1 MSQNEL
7 ALQFFSAG
15 LFDPRISDQALA
27 CIDMMDFDRKQ
38 FVRDK
43 IAGNGESYKKQ
54 QLAVEAAAVVKA
66 KKEFPEAEGESR
78 VTKEARTRAANAS
91 VPG

>member
-1 MSQNEL
+1 
-7 ALQFFSAG
+7 
-15 LFDPRISDQALA
+15 
-27 CIDMMDFDRKQ
+27 MMDFDRKQ

-54 QLAVEAAAVVKA
+54 QLAAEAAAAVVKA